1 MLSFKFRVI
10 YNVAKKFFKVK
21 FSNSFAK
28 GKWPSAIV
36 RIETKRTKKKEDK
49 YR

>member
-10 YNVAKKFFKVK
+10 YNLAKKFFKVK
-21 FSNSFAK
+21 FSNYFAK
-28 GKWPSAIV
+28 GNWPRALV
-36 RIETKRTKKKEDK
+36 RIETKRTKEKADK